1 MLYNLWWAA
10 AKVTRCPSM
19 PGIEGFP
26 GHRTFT
32 IPRKLNHISHPCRSI
47 NFCYFSLR
55 RAAQSLTHI
64 CIVQASARDLDQPE
78 NLYTKKPSVSSIP
91 GFPTPLLFLSCCSC
105 YDFLIQYNC
114 GLSPKFW
121 SPWDYNWGLPLGK
134 KKKKKTHKTCWFCHF
149 LMSSGNRFFHI
160 LSRIYNC
167 YLLECWFNMR
177 YYWNRKSTLFFILMV
192 IIYSK
197 LFRIVLILNILYHNQ
212 VIFNFCFKKYNH
224 YTYILF

>member
-32 IPRKLNHISHPCRSI
+32 IPRKLNHISHLCRSI

-121 SPWDYNWGLPLGK
+121 SP
-134 KKKKKTHKTCWFCHF
+134 
-149 LMSSGNRFFHI
+149 
-160 LSRIYNC
+160 
-167 YLLECWFNMR
+167 
-177 YYWNRKSTLFFILMV
+177 
-192 IIYSK
+192 
-197 LFRIVLILNILYHNQ
+197 
-212 VIFNFCFKKYNH
+212 
-224 YTYILF
+224 